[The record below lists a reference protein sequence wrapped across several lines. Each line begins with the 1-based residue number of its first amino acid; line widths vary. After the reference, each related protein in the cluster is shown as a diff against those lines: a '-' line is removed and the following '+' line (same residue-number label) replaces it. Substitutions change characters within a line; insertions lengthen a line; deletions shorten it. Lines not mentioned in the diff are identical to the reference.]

1 MPRILIIAPAWI
13 GDAVLSQPM
22 LSLIKHRSPDTTIDV
37 IAPAWVMPVY
47 ERMMEVSRVTKNPFS
62 HGEFR
67 LWARR
72 AFGKELADAGY
83 THAYVLPNS
92 FKSAL
97 IPWFANIKTITAYSG
112 ESRGWL
118 LTDCRPLDKRHL
130 PTMAERFAWLAGPAT
145 QSLPIAKLSEPKLP
159 VDKAVRDKTIAK
171 FKLDAATS
179 ILALCP
185 GAEYGPAKRWPATHF
200 AKLAKTYLEKGKQVW
215 LFGGKGDL
223 SIATEINRLTLYQ
236 CVNLAGLTTLDEAID
251 MISLADHV
259 VTNDSGLM
267 HIACAVGA
275 PVTALYGSSS
285 PAFTPPLSKKAR
297 ILSIKIACS
306 PCFQRQCPLG
316 HFRCMNDLSVGM
328 VANAMNTPTA
338 AATNIEST
346 PQLVT

>member
-22 LSLIKHRSPDTTIDV
+22 LSLIKALPDTTIDV
-37 IAPAWVMPVY
+37 VAPAWVMPVY
-47 ERMMEVSRVTKNPFS
+47 QRMREVRRVIQNPFG
-62 HGEFR
+62 HGD
-67 LWARR
+67 LKLMARR
-72 AFGKELADAGY
+72 AFGKQLADDGY

-97 IPWFANIKTITAYSG
+97 IPWFAHIQTITGYRREG
-112 ESRGWL
+112 RGWL
-118 LTDCRPLDKRHL
+118 LTDCRPLDKLRL

-145 QSLPIAKLSEPKLP
+145 DTAPIAKLPEPKLP
-159 VDKAVRDKTIAK
+159 VNNAIRDQTIAK
-171 FKLDAATS
+171 FKLDAAAP

-185 GAEYGPAKRWPATHF
+185 GAEYGPAKRWPVSHF
-200 AKLAKTYLEKGKQVW
+200 AKLAQAHLEKGRQVW

-236 CVNLAGLTTLDEAID
+236 CVNLAGQTTLDEAID
-251 MISLADHV
+251 LLSLAHHV

-297 ILSIKIACS
+297 IVSIKIECS
-306 PCFQRQCPLG
+306 PCFQRHCPLG
-316 HFRCMNDLSVGM
+316 HFRCMNDLSVDM
-328 VANAMNTPTA
+328 VARAINTPPHA
-338 AATNIEST
+338 SPHIEST
-346 PQLVT
+346 QPLES

>member
-1 MPRILIIAPAWI
+1 
-13 GDAVLSQPM
+13 M
-22 LSLIKHRSPDTTIDV
+22 LSLIKATSDTAIDV
-37 IAPAWVMPVY
+37 VAPPWVMPVY
-47 ERMMEVSRVTKNPFS
+47 QRMAEVSRVIENPFG
-62 HGEFR
+62 HGD
-67 LWARR
+67 LKLTARR
-72 AFGKELADAGY
+72 AFGKKLADGGY
-83 THAYVLPNS
+83 SHAYVLPNS

-97 IPWFANIKTITAYSG
+97 IPWFADIQTITAYRG

-118 LTDCRPLDKRHL
+118 VSDCRRLDKTSL

-145 QSLPIAKLSEPKLP
+145 QTTPIAKLPEPSLP
-159 VDKAVRDKTIAK
+159 VDKSNRDQTIAK
-171 FKLDAATS
+171 FKLDTTTP

-185 GAEYGPAKRWPATHF
+185 GAEYGPAKRWPASHF
-200 AKLAKTYLEKGKQVW
+200 VKLAQTHLDKGRQVW

-236 CVNLAGLTTLDEAID
+236 CVNLAGQTTLDEAID
-251 MISLADHV
+251 LISLAHHV

-297 ILSIKIACS
+297 IVSIQIECS

-316 HFRCMNDLSVGM
+316 HFRCMNDLSVEM
-328 VANAMNTPTA
+328 VARAMVTPPD
-338 AATNIEST
+338 AATHSAST
-346 PQLVT
+346 HKLET